1 MSLRDRLARR
11 FEARLIRRAP
21 LKENNQVSSK
31 RIYIF
36 LTKEG
41 GLICLLIAALF
52 LAGVNY
58 ANNLVLGLCF
68 FLSSVLVVSLHFT
81 HAQINH
87 VTLKVLSFEPAEAGR
102 NNPVMLEISARGSS
116 RPSIELGWVNH
127 APTRIALG
135 SKPLRVTLPLTH
147 TRGISELP
155 ALKVSSDYPLGLI
168 RSWSY
173 VRFTQTSWAWP
184 SQVRASIPEGV
195 IGGASVF
202 AQMSTKSS
210 ASEDF
215 DQLKPY
221 VAGESQARIS
231 WRHYAQRSEL
241 LSRHFTADAGVQ
253 MVLDY
258 DEFQGVRHEARLRQL
273 SFLVHKLSNQGHR
286 FALKLSDDQLAMGG
300 GATHRDS
307 ALKLLALMKPWPDSK
322 DIDSRTTASD
332 KSVQQAVDH
341 RAGADKPSERNPAGA
356 RT

>member
-11 FEARLIRRAP
+11 FESRLIRRAP
-21 LKENNQVSSK
+21 LKEDNQVSSK

-87 VTLKVLSFEPAEAGR
+87 VTLKVLRFEPAEAGKS
-102 NNPVMLEISARGSS
+102 NPVVLEVSARGSG
-116 RPSIELGWVNH
+116 RPSIELGWVNR

-135 SKPLRVTLPLTH
+135 AKAVRVTLPLVH
-147 TRGISELP
+147 ARGVSELP

-173 VRFTQTSWAWP
+173 VRFNQSSWAWP

-195 IGGASVF
+195 VGGASDF

-258 DEFQGVRHEARLRQL
+258 DEFQGVRHEARLRQM
-273 SFLVHKLSNQGHR
+273 SFLVNELSKQGHR
-286 FALKLSDDQLAMGG
+286 FALKLGKDALAMGG
-300 GATHRDS
+300 GAAHRDS

-322 DIDSRTTASD
+322 DLMDGGFDSDHSANQLEGDLQEESQPKR
-332 KSVQQAVDH
+332 KST
-341 RAGADKPSERNPAGA
+341 GA